1 MFSQEV
7 RYHRFTLRAMLRI
20 PESIPLAWLSGNN
33 SLISGTYQHALAEY
47 YYILKLKP
55 NDPML
60 NLLCGLCN
68 LHLATKKFI
77 ARRHDLFM
85 QAMAF
90 LCKYEELRGPCQ
102 EVYYNI
108 GRALQQTGV
117 VYAAVHYYQKALAM
131 EPIVV
136 GNEQDEDETGGDHKG
151 VGRSKYDLRPL
162 IAHNLALIYQ
172 NSNNTLM
179 ARELL
184 ERYCTIE

>member
-1 MFSQEV
+1 
-7 RYHRFTLRAMLRI
+7 MLKI
-20 PESIPLAWLSGNN
+20 PESVPLAWLSGNN

-68 LHLATKKFI
+68 IHLSCKKFI
-77 ARRHDLFM
+77 ARRHDLFI
-85 QAMAF
+85 QGWAF

-108 GRALQQTGV
+108 GRSLQQAGV
-117 VYAAVHYYQKALAM
+117 IFAAVHYYKKALAM
-131 EPIVV
+131 EPMAR
-136 GNEQDEDETGGDHKG
+136 GHDEGEEEEEEGEGEHKG
-151 VGRSKYDLRPL
+151 IGLSLYDLRPL
-162 IAHNLALIYQ
+162 VAHNLALIYQ
-172 NSNNTLM
+172 NSNNALM